1 MLQGH
6 FPTVRH
12 CLLVIYQITQSLY
25 GLPGI
30 SEKDSFRTIE
40 VQRVIDRCSSV
51 FLLKNYMIYIVKSF
65 AHVKIHDR
73 SNFYPI
79 DSVEKR
85 ISIRN

>member
-25 GLPGI
+25 ELPGI

-40 VQRVIDRCSSV
+40 AQRVIDRCSSV
-51 FLLKNYMIYIVKSF
+51 LPLYLGPNKIYFISFQTIPPKVK
-65 AHVKIHDR
+65 
-73 SNFYPI
+73 
-79 DSVEKR
+79 
-85 ISIRN
+85 

>member
-51 FLLKNYMIYIVKSF
+51 FLLKKYMIFKSF